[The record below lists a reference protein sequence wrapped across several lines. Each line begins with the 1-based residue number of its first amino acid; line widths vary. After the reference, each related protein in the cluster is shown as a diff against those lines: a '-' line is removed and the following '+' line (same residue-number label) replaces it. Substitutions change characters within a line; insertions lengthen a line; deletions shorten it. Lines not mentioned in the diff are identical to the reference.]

1 MKKKIIP
8 VVIVIIALLIGCVG
22 YICYRNN
29 EVKKYSAKIEKQLD
43 KMDQLKGE
51 AYFLPEHEK
60 DLKNLKKNYETAKSN
75 KSVGDTY
82 IQYEA
87 KYTLCVLSG
96 LSLPYKKMAEIKEI
110 IDSNKDT
117 IKRNLTAQNTNRLS
131 KSVGFFDDIVPEK
144 KSTEKKKS
152 DRDLLF

>member
-1 MKKKIIP
+1 
-8 VVIVIIALLIGCVG
+8 
-22 YICYRNN
+22 
-29 EVKKYSAKIEKQLD
+29 
-43 KMDQLKGE
+43 
-51 AYFLPEHEK
+51 
-60 DLKNLKKNYETAKSN
+60 
-75 KSVGDTY
+75 
-82 IQYEA
+82 
-87 KYTLCVLSG
+87 
-96 LSLPYKKMAEIKEI
+96 MAEIKEI

>member
-1 MKKKIIP
+1 MLCSRGVSIISKLGKDKSDIQNLISTFHNNVYAP
-8 VVIVIIALLIGCVG
+8 LEDDKVIKYIGLANSGTGHSIRMEDVYEEVG
-22 YICYRNN
+22 IP
-29 EVKKYSAKIEKQLD
+29 L
-43 KMDQLKGE
+43 
-51 AYFLPEHEK
+51 
-60 DLKNLKKNYETAKSN
+60 
-75 KSVGDTY
+75 DTY

-87 KYTLCVLSG
+87 TYTLCVLSG
-96 LSLPYKKMAEIKEI
+96 LSLPYKKMSEIKEI